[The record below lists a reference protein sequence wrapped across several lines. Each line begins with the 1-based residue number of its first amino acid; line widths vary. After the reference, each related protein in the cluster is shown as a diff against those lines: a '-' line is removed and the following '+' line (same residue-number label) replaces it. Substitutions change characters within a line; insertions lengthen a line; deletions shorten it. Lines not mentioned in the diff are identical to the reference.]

1 MATLKSA
8 VFLRDALGKTLGKI
22 LEEDGARRRDVIR

>member
-8 VFLRDALGKTLGKI
+8 V
-22 LEEDGARRRDVIR
+22 IRH